1 MTITNQASSID
12 GGAFSDSA
20 LLRSDASKV
29 TPFKAALFGLAAL
42 CAPLPV
48 QAQTPDRS
56 IDFYQDWLLNCA
68 AQRTG
73 DIAPAPAPEPAAA
86 PGSASAPAPA
96 AKPGAKPAAAT
107 AIAASPAAAT
117 NAAAKPN
124 TICEMVQTFRNR
136 TNNQVIAI
144 VALGKP
150 EPGAERKFVIQ
161 VPVGVWLP
169 DGISQTTEKT
179 SVAGQ
184 YLRCSPTVCIAQA
197 DAKKEVL
204 DALKAGALT
213 SLQFSDAG
221 RTRARLT
228 ISGKGFTDALAAL
241 DKRS

>member
-1 MTITNQASSID
+1 MTITNQASPSD
-12 GGAFSDSA
+12 GGAFSGSA
-20 LLRSDASKV
+20 LLRSDVSKV
-29 TPFKAALFGLAAL
+29 GAFKAALFGLAAL
-42 CAPLPV
+42 CAPIPV

-56 IDFYQDWLLNCA
+56 NDFYQDWLLNCA
-68 AQRTG
+68 VQRSG
-73 DIAPAPAPEPAAA
+73 DIAAASAPEAAA
-86 PGSASAPAPA
+86 PVSASAPAQA
-96 AKPGAKPAAAT
+96 AKPGAKPAAAP
-107 AIAASPAAAT
+107 AIAAAPPAAAST
-117 NAAAKPN
+117 GSKPN

-136 TNNQVIAI
+136 ANNQVIAI

-169 DGISQTTEKT
+169 DGISLTTEKI

>member
-1 MTITNQASSID
+1 MTTTKQAPCAAD
-12 GGAFSDSA
+12 LPLGSA
-20 LLRSDASKV
+20 RA
-29 TPFKAALFGLAAL
+29 KAAIFTATLLALAAL
-42 CAPLPV
+42 CAPVASL
-48 QAQTPDRS
+48 AQTPDRS
-56 IDFYQDWLLNCA
+56 NDFYQDWLLNCA
-68 AQRTG
+68 VQRTG
-73 DIAPAPAPEPAAA
+73 DVAAA
-86 PGSASAPAPA
+86 PKPPET
-96 AKPGAKPAAAT
+96 KPPEPGAKPAS
-107 AIAASPAAAT
+107 SPAAAKT
-117 NAAAKPN
+117 N

-136 TNNQVIAI
+136 TNNQTIAI

-169 DGISQTTEKT
+169 DGVSLTSGKT

-204 DALKAGALT
+204 DALKTGEIALE
-213 SLQFSDAG
+213 FSDAG

-228 ISGKGFTDALAAL
+228 ISGKGFSDALAAL